1 MIAVANLA
9 LASRDAGEF
18 QLHDSDAAKKGEKGD
33 KGDKGATKSKISATR
48 TEAAMKFTVVD
59 KENGPITGVVICL
72 TGPTETKYCTDET
85 DAAGYAEVL
94 VPVGQKYD
102 VTYLSL
108 GGGDVATSVTVTN
121 EPKQN
126 IKLTLR
132 YKRPPPRTPFVLKGV
147 NFDTGTAVIRDEAA
161 VRLDL
166 VVDFMKHRKSASVEI
181 SGHTDNVGNAKTNK
195 TLSLK
200 RAQACRTYLISKGIE
215 GDRITAVGF
224 GGERPVGPNDSDEN
238 RQKNRRIE
246 VVELQSHPAGAKGAK
261 GAKPE

>member
-1 MIAVANLA
+1 LA

-18 QLHDSDAAKKGEKGD
+18 QLRDSDAAKAAP
-33 KGDKGATKSKISATR
+33 GASKSKIKSTK
-48 TEAAMKFTVVD
+48 TEAAMKFFVTD
-59 KENGPITGVVICL
+59 KENGPISGVVVCL
-72 TGPTETKYCTDET
+72 SSAASTKFCTDET
-85 DAAGYAEVL
+85 DVDGYAEVL

-102 VTYLSL
+102 VTFLSL
-108 GGGDVATSVTVTN
+108 AGGDVATSVTVTN

-147 NFDTGTAVIRDEAA
+147 NFDTGTAVLRHESEL
-161 VRLDL
+161 RLDL
-166 VVDFMKHRKSASVEI
+166 VVDFMKRRKGTVVEV

-200 RAQACRTYLISKGIE
+200 RAQACRDYIISKGVE
-215 GDRITAVGF
+215 GSRITAVGH
-224 GGERPVGPNDSDEN
+224 GGDRPTAPNDSDEN

-246 VVELQSHPAGAKGAK
+246 VVELQPPAAVAKGAK
-261 GAKPE
+261 

>member
-1 MIAVANLA
+1 MIAVGTLA

-18 QLHDSDAAKKGEKGD
+18 QLRDSDAAKGAH
-33 KGDKGATKSKISATR
+33 GATKSKIVATK
-48 TEAAMKFTVVD
+48 TEAAMKFFVTD
-59 KENGPITGVVICL
+59 KENKPIKGVVICL
-72 TGPTETKYCTDET
+72 AAPTSTKYCTEET
-85 DAAGYAEVL
+85 DAEGYAEVL

-108 GGGDVATSVTVTN
+108 GGKDVATTVTVTS

-147 NFDTGTAVIRDEAA
+147 NFDTGTAVLRHESQI
-161 VRLDL
+161 RLDL
-166 VVDFMKHRKSASVEI
+166 VVDFMKRRKTTVVEI
-181 SGHTDNVGNAKTNK
+181 SGHTDTVGNAKTNK

-200 RAQACRTYLISKGIE
+200 RAQACREYLISKGIE
-215 GDRITAVGF
+215 GNRITAVGF
-224 GGERPVGPNDSDEN
+224 GGERPTAPNDTDEN

-246 VVELQSHPAGAKGAK
+246 VVEVQTPSSGAKGTKSATSN
-261 GAKPE
+261 